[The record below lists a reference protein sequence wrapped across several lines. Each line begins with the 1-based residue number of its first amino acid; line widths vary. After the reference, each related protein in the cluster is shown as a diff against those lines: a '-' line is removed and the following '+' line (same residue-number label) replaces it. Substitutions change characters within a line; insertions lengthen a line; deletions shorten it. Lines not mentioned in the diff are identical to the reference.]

1 MDMKEDLNKIV
12 YKYILNS
19 GHCKCAA
26 IFLKRSKLTNDD
38 DDTPLSKEVLSSIAD
53 LTQIYEAYRSF
64 SKPTFIESTKTNNSK
79 RNNLPTT
86 AATVAAGVK
95 STEEPIVT
103 KKAAAKDSSSSSEDS
118 SSSSSDDSS
127 SDEEIAHTKTP
138 VKSTSVTKPTP
149 QSSAGKTPLVV
160 VVAKAS
166 IAKISSS
173 SSETESSD
181 SDGSND
187 EQVVTKPTLKST
199 PVIKKNVEVKVV
211 EKTKSSKTDLKPSS
225 ATVSSSSKKPIP
237 TKSSSS
243 SDSDDDSSD
252 DSSVEKTV
260 ATKPDKKSKATVELS
275 TAKAKIVSNLAP
287 GPSIA
292 VKASAKPPSSV
303 EKKAVIGKKSTAV
316 QSNSSSDDSDD
327 SSSDSDD
334 SCSSSDESVPTKTP
348 IAPTLKSTPAKK
360 LTAVE
365 SSEEDSESDSS
376 SDESADVTA
385 VVNDKKRKL
394 NNVVA
399 VAAAQRSTKED
410 NAKTKIQKV
419 DSSSSESDSESSS
432 DSDDSSDDSS
442 EESESEEAIQERV
455 QMKNELNKKKM
466 EDSKRASEEWM
477 KVTHHIYPYNV
488 SVTHSSSSS

>member
-19 GHCKCAA
+19 GHGKCAA

-38 DDTPLSKEVLSSIAD
+38 DDTPLSKEVLTSIAD
-53 LTQIYEAYRSF
+53 LTQIYETYRNS
-64 SKPTFIESTKTNNSK
+64 SKPTFIESTKPNNSK

-86 AATVAAGVK
+86 VATAAAGVK
-95 STEEPIVT
+95 TTEKPILT
-103 KKAAAKDSSSSSEDS
+103 KKAAAKDSSSSSED
-118 SSSSSDDSS
+118 SSSSDDSS

-149 QSSAGKTPLVV
+149 QSSAGKTSSVA

-187 EQVVTKPTLKST
+187 EEVVTKPTLKST

-211 EKTKSSKTDLKPSS
+211 EKTKSSKTDLKPLST
-225 ATVSSSSKKPIP
+225 TVSGSSKKPVQ
-237 TKSSSS
+237 TKPSSS

-252 DSSVEKTV
+252 DSSVGKTV
-260 ATKPDKKSKATVELS
+260 ATKPDSKSKATVELPIG
-275 TAKAKIVSNLAP
+275 KAKVVSKSAP

-292 VKASAKPPSSV
+292 VKASVKPSTSV
-303 EKKAVIGKKSTAV
+303 EKKTVIGKKSTAV
-316 QSNSSSDDSDD
+316 QSNSSSDDSG
-327 SSSDSDD
+327 SSDSDD
-334 SCSSSDESVPTKTP
+334 SSSSSDESVPTKTP
-348 IAPTLKSTPAKK
+348 IACSLKSTPAKK
-360 LTAVE
+360 LAAVE
-365 SSEEDSESDSS
+365 SSEEDSENDSS
-376 SDESADVTA
+376 SDESADVAA

-394 NNVVA
+394 NNVA
-399 VAAAQRSTKED
+399 VAAAQRPN

-442 EESESEEAIQERV
+442 DESESEEAIQERV

-488 SVTHSSSSS
+488 SVCNSQFILIMIYI